1 MIDNINII
9 SKIDQ
14 GNQGT
19 VYKASHKGRIIAVK
33 TFRKQRYYETE
44 KEILSNVPEH
54 PNLLPMLKA
63 KDQGVKTN
71 SDETSEQVQYIT
83 MPFCKNGDFLQFMMG
98 SGPLPNSIAKYYIL
112 QLADALEELHCHE
125 IVHLDV
131 KLENCLISDSG
142 NLMLADFGLSSAN
155 NTSLKGRNGNIR
167 NSLLYPS

>member
-1 MIDNINII
+1 
-9 SKIDQ
+9 
-14 GNQGT
+14 
-19 VYKASHKGRIIAVK
+19 
-33 TFRKQRYYETE
+33 
-44 KEILSNVPEH
+44 
-54 PNLLPMLKA
+54 
-63 KDQGVKTN
+63 
-71 SDETSEQVQYIT
+71 
-83 MPFCKNGDFLQFMMG
+83 MMG